1 MFKKKIFL
9 RILTFGKNLSWRCVK
24 NRLDILKKLYHM
36 YRGNPENPRVQRY
49 LQFITLLDAIFGD
62 VPNA

>member
-1 MFKKKIFL
+1 MTRFL
-9 RILTFGKNLSWRCVK
+9 L
-24 NRLDILKKLYHM
+24 KLYHM
-36 YRGNPENPRVQRY
+36 YRGNPENPRVQHY